1 MINIISTSF
10 HLSIWCSHFIW
21 QRLGCIIFYSCPK
34 PLPAY
39 LRTLQ
44 MRWQMLLTTAKCI
57 VLWHEVP
64 LLLYLMSM
72 VSMDRAGLIMFG
84 FPLKN
89 PKPLVGQKLLSC
101 RHTTKFT
108 FLKFCIIQTSSLFPK
123 LPETFLIRKFR

>member
-101 RHTTKFT
+101 RHTYLSK
-108 FLKFCIIQTSSLFPK
+108 LLLHSLNFVLYK
-123 LPETFLIRKFR
+123 LPLFFQNYQKHSW